1 MQAGLHEEKGF
12 YGFSLIN
19 VFVKPDEQNNACI
32 NSVMARKG
40 GCEETNLPDSLHL
53 PIAGDNMMLF
63 LIFFHYLCIKIT
75 MNYGHHGNLQQ
86 NKSVLQPHA

>member
-1 MQAGLHEEKGF
+1 MAERNCHFQLMQAGLHEEKGF

-63 LIFFHYLCIKIT
+63 LIFFTIFAS
-75 MNYGHHGNLQQ
+75 
-86 NKSVLQPHA
+86 KSL